1 MALALPWGAPL
12 TYDDVQRFPADGHRY
27 ELVEGVLLVTPA
39 PSADHQR
46 FVSNLIVA
54 LKAASGEEH
63 FVVPAPFDVYV
74 SRVTY
79 FEPDIVVAL
88 DEEVGDARL
97 ERIPLLLVEVSSP
110 STRLVDQG
118 TKRLAYEAAGVPEYW
133 LVDPEDTSLTV
144 LRLVEGRYQQV
155 AHVVGDEPYA
165 ATYPF
170 AVTIVPSRLGRP
182 RPRTPPGG
190 ASGP

>member
-39 PSADHQR
+39 PSADHQS
-46 FVSNLIVA
+46 FVGNVFFA
-54 LKAASGEEH
+54 LRAAAGEEH
-63 FVVPAPFDVYV
+63 FVVPAPFDFYV
-74 SRVTY
+74 SEVTY

-97 ERIPLLLVEVSSP
+97 ERTPLLLVEVGSR
-110 STRLVDQG
+110 STRLVDLG

-133 LVDPEDTSLTV
+133 LVDPDGPSLTV
-144 LRLVEGRYQQV
+144 LRLVDGRYHEAARV
-155 AHVVGDEPYA
+155 SGDEPYT

-170 AVTIVPSRLGRP
+170 PVTIVPSKLGRR
-182 RPRTPPGG
+182 RPPQ
-190 ASGP
+190 S